1 VLTEPGKLPDGFIL
15 VRDFLSP
22 AEEAGLIPVLAALR
36 FGEVR
41 MHGVVAK
48 RRVAQFG
55 WHYAFESFRLT
66 PAPPLPAQLEP
77 IRRRA
82 AEFAGVSADEF
93 SETLVTEYPPGAGI
107 GWHRDRPEFKDVVG
121 VSLRSPCLFRLRRKK
136 DIRWERASIELQ
148 PRSAY
153 LLRGP
158 ARTDWQHSIPPI
170 DDLRYSVTF
179 RSLRDSA
186 K

>member
-1 VLTEPGKLPDGFIL
+1 VPLRSAHASSVLQAVWHLALSMPRCEARRLMPRKRVTGYRTAIL
-15 VRDFLSP
+15 GNGTR
-22 AEEAGLIPVLAALR
+22 AAKSN
-36 FGEVR
+36 
-41 MHGVVAK
+41 ATITCC
-48 RRVAQFG
+48 A
-55 WHYAFESFRLT
+55 
-66 PAPPLPAQLEP
+66 
-77 IRRRA
+77 RRRRTVL
-82 AEFAGVSADEF
+82 ELLNQLQQV
-93 SETLVTEYPPGAGI
+93 LVTEYAPSAGI